1 MLRNTLFVS
10 SQLKRSQSG
19 TGVFRPIVSAV
30 VDDWLTIAST
40 RMYKQASYGGLLLMK
55 LQGKVAFV
63 TGFGSGLGRAIAIL
77 FAKEGAAVAGTSTTE
92 SKGKETVAAIESGG
106 GKALFF
112 AGDVGNSAQIE
123 SFIEE
128 TVRKFGGLDIVVN
141 SAGVRTNGSITEIT
155 EEEWDRTLDTNLK
168 GAFVVSRLAIPE
180 MKNRGGGAIIHIA
193 ARSGMLGQSGRA
205 AYCASKGGMVRLTEA
220 MAMDHAPDRIRVNCI
235 CPGPTRTPMVDT
247 STPEKLARYKTRV
260 PLGRIGEPEDVAYA
274 ALYLASDEASFV
286 TAAILPVDG
295 GMRLTGP

>member
-1 MLRNTLFVS
+1 
-10 SQLKRSQSG
+10 
-19 TGVFRPIVSAV
+19 
-30 VDDWLTIAST
+30 
-40 RMYKQASYGGLLLMK
+40 MK

-77 FAKEGAAVAGTSTTE
+77 FAKEGASVAGTSTTE
-92 SKGKETVAAIESGG
+92 SKGKETLAAIEGGG

-112 AGDVGNSAQIE
+112 PGDVGKSAQME
-123 SFIEE
+123 SFIQE
-128 TVRKFGGLDIVVN
+128 TVRKFGGLDVVVN

-155 EEEWDRTLDTNLK
+155 EEDWDRTLDTNLK

-180 MKNRGGGAIIHIA
+180 MKKRGGGAIIHIA

-220 MAMDHAPDRIRVNCI
+220 MAMDHAADRIRVNCI

-274 ALYLASDEASFV
+274 ALYLASEEASFV